1 MDKWLKALQTV
12 PTSIRT
18 GYALMALVFLLA
30 ALLASIGK
38 LTPDHV
44 FYLSL
49 AMLAVALLGVILL
62 KGSDTQNNEDIDPN
76 ENRILGTKLTT
87 FADNANRPIY
97 LVDDQFVVRYC
108 NDPFLNFIGAR
119 REHIIGKRVETI
131 VDLFEKIVPE
141 ERRDAFRKRQTNV
154 LKKAK
159 NPPYAS
165 ISEVVDLS
173 NHTSEDL

>member
-1 MDKWLKALQTV
+1 MDKWLKTLQTV

-30 ALLASIGK
+30 AFLASIGK

-62 KGSDTQNNEDIDPN
+62 KGSDTQKNKDIDSN
-76 ENRILGTKLTT
+76 EHNILSTKLTT

-97 LVDDQFVVRYC
+97 
-108 NDPFLNFIGAR
+108 
-119 REHIIGKRVETI
+119 
-131 VDLFEKIVPE
+131 
-141 ERRDAFRKRQTNV
+141 
-154 LKKAK
+154 
-159 NPPYAS
+159 
-165 ISEVVDLS
+165 
-173 NHTSEDL
+173 